1 MGGFFNLPAA
11 FFPRDTEEEKRMFGL
26 LTRSFSAFRY
36 RENYRIRAEEAV
48 KLLER
53 VGQFLEGIDKWC
65 RGKLAEL
72 QRLAADAEMDVHRN
86 ARKKGE
92 GMNWSRAEEIRGG
105 KGW

>member
-72 QRLAADAEMDVHRN
+72 QRLAAAAEMDVHRN

-92 GMNWSRAEEIRGG
+92 GMNWYINEG
-105 KGW
+105 KFQPDVR